1 MVTKLYSIDS
11 ESLGKKRDL
20 GGMHVSPREEEINF
34 VGGLGRLLA
43 GGEGKW
49 DGGKE
54 CRQKLL
60 EIEWIWKMVVKTS
73 WDLWGWFH
81 GGLLVI
87 GDMESDLAINC
98 TQVGLPVV

>member
-43 GGEGKW
+43 GGEGK
-49 DGGKE
+49 
-54 CRQKLL
+54 
-60 EIEWIWKMVVKTS
+60 
-73 WDLWGWFH
+73 
-81 GGLLVI
+81 
-87 GDMESDLAINC
+87 
-98 TQVGLPVV
+98 